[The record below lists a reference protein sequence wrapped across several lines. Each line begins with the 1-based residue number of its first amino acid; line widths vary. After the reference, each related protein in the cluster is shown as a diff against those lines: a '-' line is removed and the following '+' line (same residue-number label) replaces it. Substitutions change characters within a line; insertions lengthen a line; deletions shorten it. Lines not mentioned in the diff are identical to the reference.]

1 MRKLL
6 AIAVVLL
13 CSCSP
18 EPYLVGSS
26 PNAVLFGTPTRTQCV
41 SDPRFQQPLSVLELE
56 QPTSFGSVRN
66 ARGIELIMPEQY
78 HVQYENYI
86 GKRVRV
92 TCELVELG
100 TCNLPLTCG
109 VVDMQIEP

>member
-1 MRKLL
+1 MRMIL

-18 EPYLVGSS
+18 VPYLVGSN
-26 PNAVLFGTPTRTQCV
+26 PNAVLIGTPTHITCV
-41 SDPRFQQPLSVLELE
+41 SDPRFQQPLSVLELA
-56 QPTSFGSVRN
+56 QPTSFGSVRD
-66 ARGIELIMPEQY
+66 AQTVELIMSEQY
-78 HVQYENYI
+78 HVQYEHYI

-92 TCELVELG
+92 TCELVEPG
-100 TCNLPLTCG
+100 ACNQPLTCG